1 MFGMLSNSNQ
11 QLPDYSDLIPNSSK
25 SNSAGG
31 MKESS
36 HKKKSYKT
44 LPPVSKEK
52 KSQDPLISNN
62 SQVLDIGCVIGRAKT
77 NSKSVLRITKQF
89 TFYRKLTGISEPNL
103 PRR

>member
-52 KSQDPLISNN
+52 KSQDPSISNN
-62 SQVLDIGCVIGRAKT
+62 SQVLAIGCVNGRA
-77 NSKSVLRITKQF
+77 IEI
-89 TFYRKLTGISEPNL
+89 KLIVNQC
-103 PRR
+103 